1 MKNRNGKERGGYTMN
16 ILMLTGSPRKKGVT
30 AHLAD
35 AFVKGAEEAGHRVE
49 RFDAAR
55 MNISPCKGCY
65 ACHKKGKCVFDDDM
79 APLLGRDGKILS
91 ADLIVLVT
99 PIYYFSMTAQLKTV
113 LDRFYSLGHEIWE
126 EGQKAVLIA
135 AGGDSEPEVM
145 DGLSGTYHSLCK
157 WSHWQDLGTFAALGC
172 HEVEDLTE
180 ETLEKVYSFARNLK

>member
-1 MKNRNGKERGGYTMN
+1 MRNPYKRRAYIMN

-35 AFVKGAEEAGHRVE
+35 AFIKGAEEAGHHVD

-55 MNISPCKGCY
+55 MKVSPCKGCY
-65 ACHKKGKCVFDDDM
+65 ACRKKGKCVFDDDM
-79 APLLGRDGKILS
+79 TPLLGEEGKILS

-99 PIYYFSMTAQLKTV
+99 PIYYFSMTAQLKAV
-113 LDRFYSLGHEIWE
+113 LDRFYSLGHGIWE
-126 EGQKAVLIA
+126 KGQKAVLVA
-135 AGGDSEPEVM
+135 AGGDSDPAVM

-157 WSHWQDLGTFAALGC
+157 WCHWQDLGTFAALGC

-180 ETLEKVYSFARNLK
+180 EALEKVYTFARNLK